1 MLQTLVDT
9 GLMDCI
15 SWVRAVLF
23 CLKIIDPD
31 WNWSRN
37 LVNWRSHCLLSAS
50 LERSV
55 PHLYIVPSVFCVLI
69 WSTHLWFTFLF
80 FLDHLVSVTLLL
92 FVFQGDNLNFWISL
106 ISPLLIG
113 HQAFTSYQVV
123 LSTVGIFAVRNF
135 FYIQVWMN
143 DLQSTLCHCIERKQR
158 GDLMQKLLLS
168 LCKFRCLYCW
178 EHPK

>member
-9 GLMDCI
+9 GLIDYV
-15 SWVRAVLF
+15 SGVSAVLF

-37 LVNWRSHCLLSAS
+37 LMNWRSHCHLSATLKS
-50 LERSV
+50 SV

-69 WSTHLWFTFLF
+69 WSTHLWSTCLF
-80 FLDHLVSVTLLL
+80 FLDHLVSVSLLL

-113 HQAFTSYQVV
+113 HQAFTSYRVV
-123 LSTVGIFAVRNF
+123 LSTVGIFAETISSTF
-135 FYIQVWMN
+135 KCEWTTS
-143 DLQSTLCHCIERKQR
+143 DLHCVTALRENREGI
-158 GDLMQKLLLS
+158 
-168 LCKFRCLYCW
+168 
-178 EHPK
+178 